1 MRQRVLQT
9 LTWATVSGAVASAFW
24 LAAAD
29 LGWAEGHN
37 PLAVPDAAFRLAL
50 PEAMARMAVPT
61 TAADG
66 GQARPRAEEL
76 ARRSAAPP
84 VR

>member
-29 LGWAEGHN
+29 LGWEGNN
-37 PLAVPDAAFRLAL
+37 PLAVPEAAFRLVL
-50 PEAMARMAVPT
+50 PSAEAHVVPQPRSSGSEVARSNASPT
-61 TAADG
+61 
-66 GQARPRAEEL
+66 PR
-76 ARRSAAPP
+76 
-84 VR
+84 

>member
-29 LGWAEGHN
+29 LGWSEGHN
-37 PLAVPDAAFRLAL
+37 PLAVPEAAFRLLLPAAEAAHTAPAPTAREPARAL
-50 PEAMARMAVPT
+50 PSTR
-61 TAADG
+61 
-66 GQARPRAEEL
+66 
-76 ARRSAAPP
+76 
-84 VR
+84 

>member
-61 TAADG
+61 AADA
-66 GQARPRAEEL
+66 GQARPRADEP
-76 ARRSAAPP
+76 ARRSATPP